1 MNTTDNVII
10 FILGSLTLLVFV
22 LFIVLILFEY
32 RKRQVR
38 HITEKM
44 ELRQRYND
52 EVLKTQIEVQEQT
65 FKYIAEELHDNIAQ
79 MLSLVKIKLYK
90 AKSKTTDEQVIAGL
104 DTGTELLSKTMDD
117 LRTLSHTLSG
127 GLITRIP
134 FEKSLEN
141 ELNYIRDDETQATL
155 RVSGETREIAPD
167 KKLMA
172 FRIVQESINNAIK
185 HGKARNIIVSLVY
198 KTDVVTLAIED
209 DGTGF
214 DTGLMNAGNGL
225 GLQNMRL
232 RANMLGR
239 FSIVSGKQKGTTI
252 TLNINTDE

>member
-1 MNTTDNVII
+1 
-10 FILGSLTLLVFV
+10 
-22 LFIVLILFEY
+22 
-32 RKRQVR
+32 
-38 HITEKM
+38 
-44 ELRQRYND
+44 
-52 EVLKTQIEVQEQT
+52 
-65 FKYIAEELHDNIAQ
+65 
-79 MLSLVKIKLYK
+79 
-90 AKSKTTDEQVIAGL
+90 
-104 DTGTELLSKTMDD
+104 MDD

-134 FEKSLEN
+134 FETSLEN

-185 HGKARNIIVSLVY
+185 HGKARSILVSLVY
-198 KTDVVTLAIED
+198 KTGVVILVIED

-214 DTGLMNAGNGL
+214 DTELMNVSNGL

-239 FSIVSGKQKGTTI
+239 FSIVSGKHKGTTI

>member
-1 MNTTDNVII
+1 MDTTRIAIVFII
-10 FILGSLTLLVFV
+10 GSLTLLVFV

-52 EVLKTQIEVQEQT
+52 EVLKTQMEVQEQS
-65 FKYIAEELHDNIAQ
+65 FKYISEEIHDNIAQ

-90 AKSKTTDEQVIAGL
+90 ARSKITDEQVIAGL
-104 DTGTELLSKTMDD
+104 DAGTELLSKTMDD

-127 GLITRIP
+127 GLVARIP
-134 FEKSLEN
+134 FEHSLEN
-141 ELNYIRDDETQATL
+141 ELNYIRDDDTQATL
-155 RVSGETREIAPD
+155 HVSGETREIAPD
-167 KKLMA
+167 KKLIA
-172 FRIVQESINNAIK
+172 FRIVQEAINNAIK
-185 HGKARNIIVSLVY
+185 HGKAGSIIVSLVY
-198 KTDVVTLAIED
+198 KKDTVTVIIED

-214 DTGLMNAGNGL
+214 NTELLNNSNGL
-225 GLQNMRL
+225 GLQNMQL
-232 RANMLGR
+232 RARMLGR